1 MKRKSH
7 IVKFGALYAV
17 VLGIALVT
25 AMSCNPVIMVAPP
38 GSTLQLVAN
47 PRFISAHGGVS
58 EIAAIVMKSTGV
70 PVADGTVVQFFTT
83 LGRIEEQGKT
93 NDGVARVKLVSDSRS
108 GTANVSAFSGGGS
121 ITQPTATATGT
132 ATSTPIGTAT
142 ATVPP
147 PSGGGGGGVTSNNI
161 EVVIGNTNVSRVL
174 VNAVPSRITTGLRR
188 VSIVATAFDS
198 AGNPIAQV
206 PIFFRVESNRNTEFM
221 DSSGNPVFTDNNG
234 RAEDFLQ
241 TRADP
246 ALGTFNVTVH
256 ADPPVGQGGTVVVP
270 IY

>member
-1 MKRKSH
+1 
-7 IVKFGALYAV
+7 
-17 VLGIALVT
+17 
-25 AMSCNPVIMVAPP
+25 
-38 GSTLQLVAN
+38 
-47 PRFISAHGGVS
+47 
-58 EIAAIVMKSTGV
+58 
-70 PVADGTVVQFFTT
+70 VADGTVVQFFTT

-108 GTANVSAFSGGGS
+108 GTARVSAVSGGGS

-142 ATVPP
+142 ATATAT
-147 PSGGGGGGVTSNNI
+147 SSGGGGVTSDGVD
-161 EVVIGNTNVSRVL
+161 VVIGNTNVSRVL
-174 VNAVPSRITTGLRR
+174 VNAVPSRITTGMRAT
-188 VSIVATAFDS
+188 SIVATAFDS

-234 RAEDFLQ
+234 RAEDILR

-246 ALGTFNVTVH
+246 ALGNFNVTVH
-256 ADPPVGQGGTVVVP
+256 ADPPVGQGGTVVVS

>member
-1 MKRKSH
+1 MKTNSQML
-7 IVKFGALYAV
+7 KFGTLYAV
-17 VLGIALVT
+17 AMGAALVT

-38 GSTLQLVAN
+38 GSTLQVIAN
-47 PRFISAHGGVS
+47 PAFIAAHGGVS
-58 EIAAIVMKSTGV
+58 EITAIVMKSTGV
-70 PVADGTVVQFFTT
+70 PVSDGTVVQFFTT

-108 GTANVSAFSGGGS
+108 GTARVSAVSGGGS

-142 ATVPP
+142 ATATA
-147 PSGGGGGGVTSNNI
+147 PSTGGGGVTSGGVD
-161 EVVIGNTNVSRVL
+161 VVIGNTNVSRVL
-174 VNAVPSRITTGLRR
+174 VNAVPSRITTGQRR